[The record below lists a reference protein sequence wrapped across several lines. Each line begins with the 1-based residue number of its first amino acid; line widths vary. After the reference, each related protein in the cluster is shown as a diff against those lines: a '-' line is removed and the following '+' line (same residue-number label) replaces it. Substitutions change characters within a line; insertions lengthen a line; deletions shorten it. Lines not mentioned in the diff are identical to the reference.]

1 MHHISVRIIHDSDSD
16 DSVNELSD
24 SLYHDIGDSDI
35 FLQMWQGTDPAAE
48 TPSAPLASVHR
59 AYEHMKS
66 AMLDVSSLRATLRC
80 LSARDGLSMSGTREA
95 PAAAPL
101 STSYCERISHLG
113 KCGDVLLRSAES
125 LRAEVAISQS
135 YFRQLSE
142 LSQRFPLKLSD
153 DRISIASSTSCSTS
167 IVVSEGADGLEW
179 SLSDDSV
186 FSVNSESFDTSASS
200 YLRCFFELM
209 CHELFERLKNDK
221 NKCAIH
227 YSADQTTRSVC
238 FDVGNSD
245 TNWLFELGP
254 IGRIAEGAAA
264 RPIPVWIPSL
274 IGLVMQ
280 PGSQPATFMRQQHF
294 YKNTLDAVWSA
305 FCGRFLSA
313 DFCTFL
319 ARFALRQ
326 TAFQIDS
333 VYLAV
338 PYVTFIDQTRV
349 AMTETPNEL
358 RCVPYSTDVKGLAT
372 TLGKWCDTAFATLFL
387 AMAESVARSLGF
399 VFKHKNIYGTATN
412 GAKKIRFAPKA
423 GTHDVDITIIAKNS
437 LNTRWSE
444 VPGTDHLMRMSVVL
458 FLDLS
463 NPSV

>member
-16 DSVNELSD
+16 DSAGDVGD

-35 FLQMWQGTDPAAE
+35 FLQMWQGTDPAGDV
-48 TPSAPLASVHR
+48 PSAPLDSVHR
-59 AYEHMKS
+59 AYQHMKS
-66 AMLDVSSLRATLRC
+66 AMSDVSALRATLRGV
-80 LSARDGLSMSGTREA
+80 SGRDGLSMCGAREA
-95 PAAAPL
+95 PAADWL
-101 STSYCERISHLG
+101 STSYCDRISQLG
-113 KCGDVLLRSAES
+113 ECSDFLLRSAAS
-125 LRAEVAISQS
+125 LGGAVSQSQS

-142 LSQRFPLKLSD
+142 LSQRFPLKLAD
-153 DRISIASSTSCSTS
+153 DRISIASSTSCSAS
-167 IVVSEGADGLEW
+167 IVVAEGAGGLEW
-179 SLSDDSV
+179 SLSDDCV
-186 FSVNSESFDTSASS
+186 FSVNSEAFDTSASA

-245 TNWLFELGP
+245 KNWLFELGP
-254 IGRIAEGAAA
+254 AGRIAEDALA
-264 RPIPVWIPSL
+264 RPIPVWLPSL
-274 IGLVMQ
+274 IGLVMR

-294 YKNTLDAVWSA
+294 YKNTLDTVGSA
-305 FCGRFLSA
+305 FCGRFLNA

-319 ARFALRQ
+319 GKLALRQ

-333 VYLAV
+333 PYLAV
-338 PYVTFIDQTRV
+338 PYVAFIDRTRV

-399 VFKHKNIYGTATN
+399 VFKHKNIYGTSGLFSCT
-412 GAKKIRFAPKA
+412 IR
-423 GTHDVDITIIAKNS
+423 S
-437 LNTRWSE
+437 
-444 VPGTDHLMRMSVVL
+444 
-458 FLDLS
+458 
-463 NPSV
+463 

>member
-16 DSVNELSD
+16 DSCNELGD

-35 FLQMWQGTDPAAE
+35 FLQMWQGTDPGPE
-48 TPSAPLASVHR
+48 VPSGPLNSVHR

-66 AMLDVSSLRATLRC
+66 AMSDISALRATLRG
-80 LSARDGLSMSGTREA
+80 LSARDGLSMSGAHEA
-95 PAAAPL
+95 PPADPL
-101 STSYCERISHLG
+101 SASYCDSISQLG
-113 KCGDVLLRSAES
+113 ECSNILLRGAES
-125 LRAEVAISQS
+125 LRAEVAQSQS

-142 LSQRFPLKLSD
+142 LSQRFPLKLADNS
-153 DRISIASSTSCSTS
+153 ISIASSTSCSTS

-186 FSVNSESFDTSASS
+186 FSVNSESFDTSASP

-227 YSADQTTRSVC
+227 YSADQTNRSVC

-254 IGRIAEGAAA
+254 ASRIAEDARG

-274 IGLVMQ
+274 IGLVMR

-294 YKNTLDAVWSA
+294 YKNTLDTVGSA
-305 FCGRFLSA
+305 LCGRFLNA

-319 ARFALRQ
+319 AKFALRQ

-333 VYLAV
+333 AYLTV
-338 PYVTFIDQTRV
+338 PYVAFIDQTRV

-358 RCVPYSTDVKGLAT
+358 RCIPYSTDVKGLAT

-412 GAKKIRFAPKA
+412 GAKKIRFAPEA
-423 GTHDVDITIIAKNS
+423 GTNDVDITVTAKNS
-437 LNTRWSE
+437 LKTRWSE
-444 VPGTDHLMRMSVVL
+444 VPGTDHLMRMCAVL

-463 NPSV
+463 DPNV